1 MGGRKTSGFTI
12 LELMI
17 TLTVA
22 SVIMALA
29 VPSFRD
35 FIKNSRMSGAS
46 NDLLTSLQLART
58 EAIKRRHSV
67 ALCASANPN
76 AAVPGCTGSFNGA
89 GWVVWDDADNDSNI
103 DGGETVLARHIT
115 LDPALTVSESAN
127 VVAYQPSGFLGVNQ
141 TNYILLCDDRANA
154 QLGNSYF
161 KRAISISKTGR
172 GAVRRTTDEFV
183 GLSTELAS
191 QGMDPGELNCP

>member
-12 LELMI
+12 LELMM

-46 NDLLTSLQLART
+46 NDLLASLQLART

-67 ALCASANPN
+67 AVCASANAN

-89 GWVVWDDADNDSNI
+89 GWVVWDDVDNDSAI
-103 DGGETVLARHIT
+103 DGGESVLARHAA
-115 LDPALTVSESAN
+115 LDPGLTVSESAN
-127 VVAYQPSGFLGVNQ
+127 VVVYQPSGFLSVNQ
-141 TNYILLCDDRANA
+141 TNFILLCDDRANA

-161 KRAISISKTGR
+161 KRAVSISKTGR
-172 GAVRRTTDEFV
+172 GAVRRSTDEFV
-183 GLSTELAS
+183 GLSNELAS